1 MLTRKKRKKVEFIII
16 AVAILFY
23 LLFWVYANF
32 GLTPFIVIAVVIVSI
47 QFIRWKLQ
55 PSSNYRQTAVEVLG
69 RPLDRNEIVH
79 HVNGNRSDN
88 GVDNLCVMD
97 SVKHELYHSWLRWKK
112 EKSGHYPSPNQQR
125 FILKDEYGGIIL
137 SEYRKT
143 NEISIL
149 EKIKEEQSP
158 KITTQETKKPVN
170 DLYEELRR
178 FRNKLAEERK
188 IPPYLIFSNETLM
201 ELAERMP
208 QTLDE
213 FKDIKGVGPAKFKD
227 YADLFLE
234 KMKNK

>member
-1 MLTRKKRKKVEFIII
+1 
-16 AVAILFY
+16 
-23 LLFWVYANF
+23 
-32 GLTPFIVIAVVIVSI
+32 
-47 QFIRWKLQ
+47 
-55 PSSNYRQTAVEVLG
+55 
-69 RPLDRNEIVH
+69 
-79 HVNGNRSDN
+79 
-88 GVDNLCVMD
+88 MD

-143 NEISIL
+143 KEISIL
-149 EKIKEEQSP
+149 EKIEEEQSP
-158 KITTQETKKPVN
+158 KNTTQETKKPVN

-178 FRNKLAEERK
+178 FRNKLAEDRK

-208 QTLDE
+208 QTPDE